1 MQTNST
7 ILEGVDRRGGLFSIK
22 LVNETIFLVSLQP
35 SKCDYRMKKFLFLLF
50 LLAVIAVTLMAT
62 CPDKKA
68 HHEALKDVA
77 SKVINAEM
85 LNSKI
90 DESMASIG
98 TMLAINVVD
107 AYLSSNLILGDHT
120 FYNIG
125 IVFYK
130 GEPQAVSVGVFNHV
144 FTIDE
149 DTAKEIIKDKIS
161 LPNLE
166 DLQGF

>member
-1 MQTNST
+1 
-7 ILEGVDRRGGLFSIK
+7 
-22 LVNETIFLVSLQP
+22 
-35 SKCDYRMKKFLFLLF
+35 MKKFLFLLF

-98 TMLAINVVD
+98 RMLAINVVD

-125 IVFYK
+125 YISYNDDLRMISF
-130 GEPQAVSVGVFNHV
+130 GILNHV
-144 FTIDE
+144 FTLDKE
-149 DTAKEIIKDKIS
+149 TAKEMMKEKAETF
-161 LPNLE
+161 P
-166 DLQGF
+166 FK

>member
-1 MQTNST
+1 
-7 ILEGVDRRGGLFSIK
+7 
-22 LVNETIFLVSLQP
+22 
-35 SKCDYRMKKFLFLLF
+35 MKKFLFFLF
-50 LLAVIAVTLMAT
+50 LLAVIAVSLMAT

-125 IVFYK
+125 IVIYK

-166 DLQGF
+166 DLQGL